1 MDDPLVTIVAL
12 SLLGWSLMWADYG
25 LTLLMARPV
34 HAAGL
39 HYELH
44 PFLRADVAA
53 QRKYSPRFVLGTS
66 LLLVALL
73 VLGWLAVAEGDG
85 FVFSAVLAGLIATR
99 LHLVGLHLHNGWQRL
114 QARARPVPT
123 IRQAMVRVAVQQAR
137 LAALFTLLAAANPLP
152 ALQAVWIGAAAGF
165 LLMASTTLLW
175 RWREGRFPVSLR
187 AARALFAR

>member
-1 MDDPLVTIVAL
+1 MDYPLVTIVAL
-12 SLLGWSLMWADYG
+12 SLFGWSLMWADYG

-34 HAAGL
+34 QAAGL
-39 HYELH
+39 QYELN

-53 QRKYSPRFVLGTS
+53 RRRYSPRFVLGTS

-73 VLGWLAVAEGDG
+73 ALGWLAVAESDG

-99 LHLVGLHLHNGWQRL
+99 LHLVGLHLRNGWRRR
-114 QARARPVPT
+114 QAQAQPVPT
-123 IRQAMVRVAVQQAR
+123 TRQAMVRVAVQQAL

-175 RWREGRFPVSLR
+175 RWRERPSPGPRRVV
-187 AARALFAR
+187 RALLAR

>member
-1 MDDPLVTIVAL
+1 MDYPLVTIVAL
-12 SLLGWSLMWADYG
+12 SLFGWSLMWADYG

-34 HAAGL
+34 QAAGL
-39 HYELH
+39 QYELN

-73 VLGWLAVAEGDG
+73 GLGWLAVAEGDG

-99 LHLVGLHLHNGWQRL
+99 LHLVGLHLRNGWRRL
-114 QARARPVPT
+114 QAKAQPVPT
-123 IRQAMVRVAVQQAR
+123 TRQAMVRVAVQQAL

-175 RWREGRFPVSLR
+175 RWRERPSPGPRRVV
-187 AARALFAR
+187 RALLAR